1 MVSEIGL
8 SDEIHFRG
16 YYINLYLVFLNEFVS
31 HASLQRGIKVNE
43 LSERETLYNFF
54 FKVRRNCGR
63 KELKKRKKE
72 RISND
77 ELSQKGKGKKNETK
91 ETFFWKRIKLEHN

>member
-16 YYINLYLVFLNEFVS
+16 YYVNLYLLFLNEFVS

-43 LSERETLYNFF
+43 LSESEKLYKKKSDETVAG
-54 FKVRRNCGR
+54 KS
-63 KELKKRKKE
+63 LKKRKKE
-72 RISND
+72 
-77 ELSQKGKGKKNETK
+77 
-91 ETFFWKRIKLEHN
+91 